1 MASRSVSP
9 VTERPGIHSHTG
21 VLDDWESEVRMKA
34 GSGLLLSMVLMMSGC
49 AAAGEGLGA
58 GSGTPRG
65 TSAAT
70 LDFTGELLDGSAY
83 EGVRLAGMPAVLW
96 FWAPWCPTCRA
107 QAPHVEKIAAQ
118 YAGRV
123 NVVRVGGLSDAADI
137 REIARQVEGPTHLV
151 DEAGTIWTHFGVT
164 AQSTFVL
171 LDAGGAVVSEGYL
184 DNDVLSAR
192 VAELVG

>member
-1 MASRSVSP
+1 MRTKTWA
-9 VTERPGIHSHTG
+9 G
-21 VLDDWESEVRMKA
+21 VL
-34 GSGLLLSMVLMMSGC
+34 LSAVLMMSGC
-49 AAAGEGLGA
+49 AAAGEDLDA
-58 GSGTPRG
+58 GSGTSPG

-70 LDFTGELLDGSAY
+70 LDFTGETLDGSAY
-83 EGVRLAGMPAVLW
+83 EGVQLAGKPAVLW

-107 QAPHVEKIAAQ
+107 QAPHVETIAAQ
-118 YAGRV
+118 YAGQV
-123 NVVRVGGLSDAADI
+123 NVVGVGGLSDAADI

-151 DEAGTIWTHFGVT
+151 DEEGTIWTHFAVT

-171 LDAGGAVVSEGYL
+171 LDAQGAVVSEGYL